1 MKEIKNIILY
11 KSIENGKE
19 ISKACVFYTDG
30 TTLDG
35 DAVTVLREVS
45 KEKNI
50 TSKEELRKL
59 VTSEICY
66 TMTEEEFKAR
76 YNEFLPKE
84 EVIEETVLEEVID
97 DDYYN
102 DFTEND
108 IDKEDDNDDDMYD
121 YNANQYYYKK
131 QREERNKRTAIK
143 VVAASLAVLIG
154 MGLIA
159 RCNRKSKEGK
169 IKESNFTSITTTTVA
184 DQKESTTTTTE
195 SKPKTPVV
203 YNNDLYDNYSFPDLL
218 NVTKN
223 AFQKASMI
231 NLAASLTGFNGTFAK
246 NYLESGH
253 DIKAALSF
261 DEVVALQQA
270 YNNYSVN
277 DIRAYF
283 NGHEVNAVNMS
294 NDYKNASLQLM
305 GAYVIEKSEH
315 PVDMTI
321 LINDQEGK
329 DFYKKYHT
337 MFLKAKEATGEEQLK
352 LVNEFYKAVKTDFPV
367 TKKVRTEGISHSES
381 HNSLKDYQLA
391 VAPMI
396 AAAEMIFQNLDK
408 NYTLDKSEIN
418 FINDIGLCN
427 HADDKFERIETIM
440 LGAYEDNENP
450 LFSQYRK
457 AIIAVLEKDNNYVID
472 DAHRELSNLRRF
484 QEIVNGDPLW
494 KHTKNPGT
502 TNNSGANN
510 NGTNKNTTTRT
521 YTKTNTTT
529 KTVTKTRNGGPI
541 PSDKKAEIDKKIE
554 EENKKA
560 KEEAEKKAKEE
571 AERLQKEL
579 DKKKKELEEKIKKE
593 NEKKKKEAEE
603 KAKQD
608 KSVKNVTTDGSGA
621 NKDLPDP
628 NEYGKDFDQRV
639 KVKTR

>member
-1 MKEIKNIILY
+1 
-11 KSIENGKE
+11 
-19 ISKACVFYTDG
+19 
-30 TTLDG
+30 
-35 DAVTVLREVS
+35 
-45 KEKNI
+45 
-50 TSKEELRKL
+50 
-59 VTSEICY
+59 
-66 TMTEEEFKAR
+66 
-76 YNEFLPKE
+76 
-84 EVIEETVLEEVID
+84 
-97 DDYYN
+97 
-102 DFTEND
+102 
-108 IDKEDDNDDDMYD
+108 
-121 YNANQYYYKK
+121 
-131 QREERNKRTAIK
+131 
-143 VVAASLAVLIG
+143 
-154 MGLIA
+154 
-159 RCNRKSKEGK
+159 
-169 IKESNFTSITTTTVA
+169 
-184 DQKESTTTTTE
+184 
-195 SKPKTPVV
+195 
-203 YNNDLYDNYSFPDLL
+203 
-218 NVTKN
+218 
-223 AFQKASMI
+223 
-231 NLAASLTGFNGTFAK
+231 
-246 NYLESGH
+246 
-253 DIKAALSF
+253 
-261 DEVVALQQA
+261 
-270 YNNYSVN
+270 
-277 DIRAYF
+277 
-283 NGHEVNAVNMS
+283 
-294 NDYKNASLQLM
+294 
-305 GAYVIEKSEH
+305 
-315 PVDMTI
+315 
-321 LINDQEGK
+321 
-329 DFYKKYHT
+329 
-337 MFLKAKEATGEEQLK
+337 
-352 LVNEFYKAVKTDFPV
+352 
-367 TKKVRTEGISHSES
+367 
-381 HNSLKDYQLA
+381 
-391 VAPMI
+391 MI

-502 TNNSGANN
+502 TNNGNANN

-541 PSDKKAEIDKKIE
+541 PSDKKAQIDKKI
-554 EENKKA
+554 NDDNQKA

-603 KAKQD
+603 KAKQN